1 LIEDRPVTCARM
13 KHTDAI
19 LVGCLAISLAGCA
32 LRGAPKTAK
41 AIPPAPKPV
50 AAPPSPPPEPLSIPQ
65 TNVELPAPQP
75 LDPEALITL
84 PPPPEPVPDPVT
96 LRRPRR
102 PIPAT
107 SNPPPKPEAG
117 PAPPEPEE
125 RPAIQEIIPAPEQQ
139 RLHDSLARRKT
150 EITQIL
156 NQANGQRP
164 TKLQQGVVRMI
175 NDLLKLAADAESHA
189 DLKQADANLERAQV
203 LAREL
208 QSAK

>member
-1 LIEDRPVTCARM
+1 MKQIES
-13 KHTDAI
+13 I

-32 LRGAPKTAK
+32 LGGAPKTAQ
-41 AIPPAPKPV
+41 AVPPAPAPMV
-50 AAPPSPPPEPLSIPQ
+50 APPPAPPEPLSIPQ

-75 LDPEALITL
+75 LDPEALFTL
-84 PPPPEPVPDPVT
+84 PPPPEPLPEPMT
-96 LRRPRR
+96 LRRPKR
-102 PIPAT
+102 PAPAT
-107 SNPPPKPEAG
+107 SNSAPKPEAG
-117 PAPPEPEE
+117 PTPAEPEE

-139 RLHDSLARRKT
+139 RLHDSVIRRKA

-156 NQANGQRP
+156 NQTNSRRP

-175 NDLLKLAADAESHA
+175 HDLFNLAAEAETHG

>member
-1 LIEDRPVTCARM
+1 VKCAGM
-13 KHTDAI
+13 KHTEAI
-19 LVGCLAISLAGCA
+19 LVGCLAISLAGCV

-50 AAPPSPPPEPLSIPQ
+50 AAPPSAPPEPLSIPQ
-65 TNVELPAPQP
+65 TSVELPAPQP
-75 LDPEALITL
+75 VDPEALVTL
-84 PPPPEPVPDPVT
+84 PPPADPVPEPVAT
-96 LRRPRR
+96 RRLRRPA
-102 PIPAT
+102 PAA
-107 SNPPPKPEAG
+107 SNPPPAKPEAG
-117 PAPPEPEE
+117 PAGPPPLEPAEE
-125 RPAIQEIIPAPEQQ
+125 RPAIQEIIPASEQQ
-139 RLHDSLARRKT
+139 RLHDSVVRRRA

-156 NQANGQRP
+156 SQTDGRRQ

-175 NDLLKLAADAESHA
+175 NDLRNLAAEAEKHA

>member
-1 LIEDRPVTCARM
+1 M
-13 KHTDAI
+13 KHADTI
-19 LVGCLAISLAGCA
+19 LVGCLAICLAGCA

-50 AAPPSPPPEPLSIPQ
+50 AAPPSAPPEPLSIPQ

-75 LDPEALITL
+75 LDPEALATL
-84 PPPPEPVPDPVT
+84 PPPPDPVPEPVQ

-102 PIPAT
+102 VPAAA
-107 SNPPPKPEAG
+107 SIPPPKPEAG
-117 PAPPEPEE
+117 PAPVEPDQ
-125 RPAIQEIIPAPEQQ
+125 RPAIQEIIPVPEQQ
-139 RLHDSLARRKT
+139 RLHDSMVRRKA

-156 NQANGQRP
+156 NQRNGLRQ

-175 NDLLKLAADAESHA
+175 HDLVNLADEAEKHG
-189 DLKQADANLERAQV
+189 DLKQADANLERGQV

-208 QSAK
+208 QTAK

>member
-1 LIEDRPVTCARM
+1 M
-13 KHTDAI
+13 KRTEAI

-32 LRGAPKTAK
+32 LGGAPKIAK
-41 AIPPAPKPV
+41 APPPAPQPV
-50 AAPPSPPPEPLSIPQ
+50 AAPPPALPEPLSIPQ

-75 LDPEALITL
+75 LDPEALATL
-84 PPPPEPVPDPVT
+84 PPPPEPLPEPVT

-102 PIPAT
+102 PTPAT
-107 SNPPPKPEAG
+107 SSPPPKPEAG
-117 PAPPEPEE
+117 LAPAEPEE

-139 RLHDSLARRKT
+139 RLHDSVLRRKA

-156 NQANGQRP
+156 NLTNSRRP
-164 TKLQQGVVRMI
+164 SKLQQGVVHMI
-175 NDLLKLAADAESHA
+175 TDLVKVATEAENHG

-208 QSAK
+208 QNAK